1 MNSLSGQ
8 PAGFVKLRASF
19 LGIAAS
25 AILVLTAGT
34 SFAESK
40 GSYSIF
46 PLGQRTGVVKLK
58 EEYVPYKPINAL
70 PVRPEL
76 MVEGLLII
84 TSLRDF
90 QNTPSAVPAMAE
102 PIMKLMLT
110 SKPYSLREI

>member
-1 MNSLSGQ
+1 MSSLSGQ

-58 EEYVPYKPINAL
+58 EEYVPYKPIKAL

-76 MVEGLLII
+76 MVEFPAIFAKPRIFPSSCRWMLFSKKLLI
-84 TSLRDF
+84 SR
-90 QNTPSAVPAMAE
+90 
-102 PIMKLMLT
+102 
-110 SKPYSLREI
+110 